1 MRRPEVAA
9 FLVLGERGMENR
21 KPIHAVI
28 GVRRSGA
35 ATFYVRRSEHMENYP
50 GVWSLFSIQYD
61 PSSIVDEKDIKAV
74 APLFNAMSDQRLGG
88 VPVRV
93 KSYLTTGSSD
103 MNPMGVTVTLHL
115 YEIEFEKEPQLNERY
130 YTDSAWLTAAEYEER
145 CAEQVCGLCLRLWS
159 DHAWMMGYTDRPF
172 VPRTAFRSEAA

>member
-1 MRRPEVAA
+1 MQE
-9 FLVLGERGMENR
+9 R

-28 GVRRSGA
+28 GVRRAGG

-61 PSSIVDEKDIKAV
+61 PVSVADVADLAAV
-74 APLFNAMSDQRLGG
+74 APLFETMSAQRLGG

-93 KSYLTTGSSD
+93 KSYLTWGSSD
-103 MNPMGVTVTLHL
+103 RNPMGVEVTLHL
-115 YEIEFEKEPQLNERY
+115 YEIEFDEEPRLNERY
-130 YTDSAWLTAAEYEER
+130 YTDGIWLTAEEYEER

-159 DHAWMMGYTDRPF
+159 DYAWIMGYTDRPF
-172 VPRTAFRSEAA
+172 IPHVYNEADSA